1 MNQREIENVK
11 LRIERLKSRDPVANA
26 KLIKKWERR
35 LRKLEDEVL

>member
-11 LRIERLKSRDPVANA
+11 LRIERLKSRDSVANA